1 MKNANQIIMKENILK
16 TKSYDFSL
24 KIILLYK
31 EMVARKK
38 EYVLSKQLLKS
49 GTSIG
54 ANIEEA
60 DRAQSKKDFIAKLQ
74 ISLKESGETQYWLRL
89 LRDSGFIEKSVAK
102 ALIEECMDLSNILTA
117 VLKTAKTNLE
127 RSKDA

>member
-1 MKNANQIIMKENILK
+1 MKTNTIMKENILK
-16 TKSYDFSL
+16 TKSYAFSL

-31 EMVARKK
+31 EMVARQK

-49 GTSIG
+49 ATSIG

-60 DRAQSKKDFIAKLQ
+60 DRAQSKMDFIAKLQ

-89 LRDSGFIEKSVAK
+89 LRDSDFIEQGTAK
-102 ALIEECMDLSNILTA
+102 VLIEECMDLSNILTA
-117 VLKTAKTNLE
+117 VLKTAKKNLE
-127 RSKDA
+127 KPNKE

>member
-1 MKNANQIIMKENILK
+1 MKENVLK
-16 TKSYDFSL
+16 TKSYAFSL

-60 DRAQSKKDFIAKLQ
+60 DRAQSKKDFIAKMQ
-74 ISLKESGETQYWLRL
+74 ISLKESSETQYWLRL
-89 LRDSGFIEKSVAK
+89 LRDSDFIEQSTAK
-102 ALIEECMDLSNILTA
+102 VLIEECMDLSNILTA
-117 VLKTAKTNLE
+117 VLKTAKKNLE
-127 RSKDA
+127 RANKE